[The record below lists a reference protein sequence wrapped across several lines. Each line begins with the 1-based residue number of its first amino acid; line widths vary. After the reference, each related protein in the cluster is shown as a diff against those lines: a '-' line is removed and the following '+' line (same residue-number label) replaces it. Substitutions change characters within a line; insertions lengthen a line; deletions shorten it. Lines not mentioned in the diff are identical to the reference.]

1 MSDLFRTSP
10 TLLKRLAD
18 LSDQEAWTTFIDLYA
33 PLIAKYVGRRERNA
47 SEVEEI
53 VQKVC
58 VRVLAA
64 IPSFNY
70 DPKKGHFRS
79 WLGKLTI
86 QLAEEHRQQAGRRK
100 TVELTDDVISPSS
113 ERDWEDEFKSYV
125 FERAMLNVKREFSS
139 ETWMAF
145 EKQWVEHSN
154 PKVLAEQMNRSISW
168 LYQAKSNVL
177 ARLRSEVERLSDD
190 TELFGPPK

>member
-18 LSDQEAWTTFIDLYA
+18 LSDQEAWTTFVDLYA

-70 DPKKGHFRS
+70 DPEKGRFRS
-79 WLGKLTI
+79 WLGTLTVR
-86 QLAEEHRQQAGRRK
+86 LAEEHRQQAGRHK
-100 TVELTDDVISPSS
+100 TVELTPEVIGPAP
-113 ERDWEDEFKSYV
+113 EGDWEDEFKSYV
-125 FERAMLNVKREFSS
+125 FERAMQNVQKEFSA
-139 ETWMAF
+139 ETWYAF
-145 EKQWVEHSN
+145 EKQWIEHHN
-154 PKVLAEQMNRSISW
+154 PKLLAEQMNRSTTW
-168 LYQAKSNVL
+168 LYQAKSTVL

-190 TELFGPPK
+190 TELFWKPK